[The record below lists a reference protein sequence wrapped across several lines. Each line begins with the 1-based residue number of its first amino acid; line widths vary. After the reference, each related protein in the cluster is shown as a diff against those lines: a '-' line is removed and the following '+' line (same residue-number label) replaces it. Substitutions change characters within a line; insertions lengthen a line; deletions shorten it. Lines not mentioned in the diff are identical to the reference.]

1 MLLSCRAVS
10 PTTTAFLLALVKV
23 HRTFAHIAF
32 AFLLLLSQQ
41 LGISHAITHLSADA
55 SSGSTQ
61 KKQLPAERQCEQ
73 CLSYAALDSGLTS
86 SSPAFQ
92 RPADPIDT
100 CVEVMFTTPRPAI
113 IRAFEPRAPPF
124 LS

>member
-1 MLLSCRAVS
+1 MLLSCRPVS
-10 PTTTAFLLALVKV
+10 STTTAFLLALVKV
-23 HRTFAHIAF
+23 HRTFALIAF

-73 CLSYAALDSGLTS
+73 CLSFAALDSGLTG
-86 SSPAFQ
+86 SSPTFE
-92 RPADPIDT
+92 RPAGPIDAYG
-100 CVEVMFTTPRPAI
+100 EVMFTAPRPAI

-124 LS
+124 SS